1 MDTEWAFAIDDPAD
15 VDDPD
20 CVCLDSFAAAREISR
35 LGDGPHE
42 QQEEEADDE

>member
-1 MDTEWAFAIDDPAD
+1 MDTEWAFAIDDQAD

-20 CVCLDSFAAAREISR
+20 CVCLDSYAAAREISR

-42 QQEEEADDE
+42 QQEEADDE